1 MDDTTVAPAATPSS
15 GSEVIAPRGTTLATL
30 GFLMMAAGP
39 IILLV
44 ASLAFGLDDAPIPL
58 VVVAA
63 LLAVIGAFL
72 VRRRSAVAKAIA
84 IVLALLVFLPMFWT
98 AFGLALPSSVFDF
111 VPGLLMVPGLL
122 LAIGG
127 TITGIVSSKSGR
139 ATGPGESRAALAIVA
154 VVGMLAIVS
163 IGLTLAGRET
173 VDDEAAAA
181 ADLSVDLKDF
191 EFDQDAYD
199 LTAGG
204 TVVVKNSDPVFHTF
218 TIDALDI
225 DVDLGPGSEKLVT
238 IPDEP
243 GTYVVYCNPHTED
256 KDDPGKDDMAAEI
269 TIG

>member
-58 VVVAA
+58 FVVAA

-84 IVLALLVFLPMFWT
+84 IVLALLVFLSMFWT

-154 VVGMLAIVS
+154 VVGML
-163 IGLTLAGRET
+163 
-173 VDDEAAAA
+173 AA